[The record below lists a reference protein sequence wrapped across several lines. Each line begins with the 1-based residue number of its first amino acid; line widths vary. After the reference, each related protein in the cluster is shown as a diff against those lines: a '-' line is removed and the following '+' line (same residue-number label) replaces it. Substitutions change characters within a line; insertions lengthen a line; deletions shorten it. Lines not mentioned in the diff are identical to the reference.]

1 MRTLDKDNAV
11 EALNAILETELAGV
25 VRYMHYSFMISGHA
39 RIPIVKWMRAQAD
52 ESLLHAAEAGEF
64 VTALGGHPSLAI
76 GKLLETR
83 HHEIDQI
90 LREALEHE
98 SEGLERYRALLDV
111 ARDASISLEEYARKM
126 IASEEMHV
134 SEVEKMLRRP
144 A

>member
-1 MRTLDKDNAV
+1 MRTLDTDKAV
-11 EALNAILETELAGV
+11 KALNAILETELAGV

-98 SEGLERYRALLDV
+98 SEGLVRYRALLDV

-126 IASEEMHV
+126 IASEETHV

>member
-1 MRTLDKDNAV
+1 MKNLDKNDAIR
-11 EALNAILETELAGV
+11 ALNAILETELAGV
-25 VRYMHYSFMISGHA
+25 VRYMHYSFMIFGHA
-39 RIPIVKWMRAQAD
+39 RIPIVKWMREQAD
-52 ESLLHAAEAGEF
+52 ESLMHAAEAGEF

-83 HHEIDQI
+83 HHDIDQI

-98 SEGLERYRALLDV
+98 NQGLVCYRALLEI

-134 SEVEKMLRRP
+134 SEVEKMLRQIG
-144 A
+144 

>member
-1 MRTLDKDNAV
+1 MRTLDKDKAV

-144 A
+144 S

>member
-1 MRTLDKDNAV
+1 MRTLDKDKAV

>member
-1 MRTLDKDNAV
+1 MRTLDTDKAV

-98 SEGLERYRALLDV
+98 SEGLVRYRALLDV

-126 IASEEMHV
+126 IASEETHV

>member
-1 MRTLDKDNAV
+1 MRTLDKDKAV

-25 VRYMHYSFMISGHA
+25 VRYMHYSFMIYGHA
-39 RIPIVKWMRAQAD
+39 RIPIVNWMRAQAD

-98 SEGLERYRALLDV
+98 SEGLVRYRALLDV

-126 IASEEMHV
+126 IASEETHV

>member
-1 MRTLDKDNAV
+1 MKNLDTEKAIQ
-11 EALNAILETELAGV
+11 ALNAILETELAGV
-25 VRYMHYSFMISGHA
+25 VRYMHYSLMIFGHA

-64 VTALGGHPSLAI
+64 VTALGGHPSLSI

-98 SEGLERYRALLDV
+98 SEGLARYRDLLEI
-111 ARDASISLEEYARKM
+111 ARDASVSLEEYARKM

-144 A
+144 T

>member
-1 MRTLDKDNAV
+1 MRTLDKDKAV

-39 RIPIVKWMRAQAD
+39 RIPIVNWMRAQAD

-144 A
+144 S

>member
-1 MRTLDKDNAV
+1 MRTLDTDKAV